1 MQKKDIKPHQLLA
14 YQSYPGSDPEPVT
27 VLDTV
32 SLWTKGWSKKRK
44 VDLYQRSEDSRY
56 NVQGGYA
63 GYPRVVTGYL
73 ALSLDNDHNHGELR
87 DKTLNEMLNV
97 VAGLPAELTAT
108 DVNALRAVLPDG
120 VVLGVW
126 NNRNFAGD
134 WKAIEAEHQAR
145 AEKHRKE
152 LERLEA
158 EFNRRQAL
166 GDLVATAAEARGIQ
180 LDHYQR
186 STTARIKLTD
196 LAQLLDIPVPD
207 QLAGE

>member
-32 SLWTKGWSKKRK
+32 SLWTKRWSKKQK

-63 GYPRVVTGYL
+63 AYPRVVTGYL

-134 WKAIEAEHQAR
+134 WKTIEAEHQAR

-152 LERLEA
+152 LERIEA

-186 STTARIKLTD
+186 SASARIKLTD